1 MGGGGGD
8 KAVSNA
14 YYLNVSKHKLQQ
26 TFSYYAVCE
35 ENTMYLYLYTVYT
48 HVYHD
53 IANSRFKNRLLGPI
67 SQYGR

>member
-1 MGGGGGD
+1 MSFDKMGGQGWEGVGAGGEGGG

-35 ENTMYLYLYTVYT
+35 ENAMYLYLYTVYT
-48 HVYHD
+48 C
-53 IANSRFKNRLLGPI
+53 LP
-67 SQYGR
+67 